1 MADAAQAT
9 AQSCATHF
17 EASGNDGKITDT
29 AEKSMP
35 NSVKKCAA
43 PLSGQKKSSW
53 IWRKFHRA
61 APPKFYAVFPCLP
74 YLYHY
79 LAKNSK
85 HFSANSPAAGES
97 RFAAAR
103 SAHKSADAPRRI
115 APPLA
120 RLYNRRAAGAA
131 GSLKVGSVRKIR
143 IFFKAPQAIPR
154 AKSPTGKLCRA
165 RKPRRV
171 PHLSRSG
178 KTASKA
184 RKNPADKFQKLRK

>member
-1 MADAAQAT
+1 MRGAAV
-9 AQSCATHF
+9 
-17 EASGNDGKITDT
+17 G
-29 AEKSMP
+29 AE
-35 NSVKKCAA
+35 
-43 PLSGQKKSSW
+43 KKSSW

-103 SAHKSADAPRRI
+103 AAHKSADAPRRI

-120 RLYNRRAAGAA
+120 RLYNRRA
-131 GSLKVGSVRKIR
+131 
-143 IFFKAPQAIPR
+143 
-154 AKSPTGKLCRA
+154 
-165 RKPRRV
+165 RRV
-171 PHLSRSG
+171 PQRSVQSAKSGYFSRRRRRSRGRKAPPESSAGRESRGAFPIFPEAG
-178 KTASKA
+178 KLRPKPAKIRRTNF
-184 RKNPADKFQKLRK
+184 KNPANRRPVAYPTLPASLFSTLFIYPISRRRN

>member
-1 MADAAQAT
+1 MRGAAV
-9 AQSCATHF
+9 
-17 EASGNDGKITDT
+17 G
-29 AEKSMP
+29 AE
-35 NSVKKCAA
+35 
-43 PLSGQKKSSW
+43 KKSSW

-103 SAHKSADAPRRI
+103 AAHKSADAPRRI

-120 RLYNRRAAGAA
+120 RLYNRRRGGRGGFLKGRFSPQNPDIFQGAA
-131 GSLKVGSVRKIR
+131 GDPAGGKPHRKALPGA
-143 IFFKAPQAIPR
+143 KAAAR
-154 AKSPTGKLCRA
+154 SPSFPK
-165 RKPRRV
+165 
-171 PHLSRSG
+171 
-178 KTASKA
+178 
-184 RKNPADKFQKLRK
+184 RKNCVQSPQKSDGQISKTPQIEGR